1 MQARILISAML
12 ATTTA
17 SCDRPVESSMADQLT
32 ADQLT
37 AAGVPAGMTECMVPV
52 WEQRLNAAQLAR
64 VGQVAAELAAAPPHG
79 EALGPL
85 LDRVR
90 QLNDPQI
97 VEVVTLS
104 AATCVTRI

>member
-17 SCDRPVESSMADQLT
+17 SCDRPVESSM